1 VVLHK
6 NDPPIF
12 ASPLR
17 REGCG
22 ARRNEVVK
30 EELEKLHEETLASLS
45 QTSTEK
51 EVSEIRIGVLG
62 RKGRLT
68 QLLKG
73 LGRLPEAERREIG
86 SKANQVKED
95 LETRIE
101 ETLLRI
107 QERERREALEKEKVD
122 VTLPGRRIPVGKR
135 HPLTQILNE
144 IIDIFSRLGFEVV
157 EGPEVELDYYNFEAL
172 NIPKGHPAREMQAT
186 FFISDEVVLRTHT
199 SPMEVRTM
207 EKHPPP
213 VRIIS
218 PGPCYRRDSDP
229 THSPMFYQVE
239 GLLVDRG
246 ITFADLKGV
255 LTAFVHQMF
264 GERTK
269 LRFRPSFF
277 PFTEPSAEVDIE
289 CFICGGKGCGVCSN
303 SGWLEILGSGMTDPT
318 VFGFVNYDPEE
329 VTGFAFGMGVE
340 RIAMLKF
347 GINDIRLF
355 FTNDLRFLKQF

>member
-1 VVLHK
+1 M
-6 NDPPIF
+6 
-12 ASPLR
+12 
-17 REGCG
+17 
-22 ARRNEVVK
+22 K
-30 EELEKLHEETLASLS
+30 EELENLHRASLASLS
-45 QTSTEK
+45 QASTEK
-51 EVSEIRIGVLG
+51 EISEFRVGVLG
-62 RKGRLT
+62 RKGSLT
-68 QLLKG
+68 QLLKS
-73 LGRLPEAERREIG
+73 LGTLPEADRREIG
-86 SKANQVKED
+86 RRANQVKGD
-95 LETRIE
+95 LEAKIE
-101 ETLLRI
+101 EALMRI
-107 QERERREALEKEKVD
+107 KERERRTALEREKID
-122 VTLPGRRIPVGKR
+122 VTLPGRQVPVGKK
-135 HPLTQILNE
+135 HPITQTLDE

-157 EGPEVELDYYNFEAL
+157 EGPDVELDYYNFEAL

-218 PGPCYRRDSDP
+218 PGAVYRRDLDP
-229 THSPMFYQVE
+229 THSPMFHQVE

-255 LTAFVHQMF
+255 LTVFVHQMF
-264 GERTK
+264 GKETK

-303 SGWLEILGSGMTDPT
+303 TGWLEILGSGMTDPA
-318 VFGFVNYDPEE
+318 VFEFVNYDPEE

-340 RIAMLKF
+340 RIAMLKY

-355 FTNDLRFLKQF
+355 FTNDLRFLRQF

>member
-1 VVLHK
+1 ML
-6 NDPPIF
+6 
-12 ASPLR
+12 
-17 REGCG
+17 
-22 ARRNEVVK
+22 
-30 EELEKLHEETLASLS
+30 EELENLHKEVLASLS
-45 QTSTEK
+45 QASTEK
-51 EVSEIRIGVLG
+51 EVSEIRVRSLG
-62 RKGRLT
+62 KKGSVT
-68 QLLKG
+68 QLLKR
-73 LGRLPEAERREIG
+73 LGTLPETHRREVG
-86 SKANQVKED
+86 RRANQIKDE
-95 LETRIE
+95 LEIRIE
-101 ETLLRI
+101 EVLLQI
-107 QERERREALEKEKVD
+107 QERERKEALEKEKVD
-122 VTLPGRRIPVGKR
+122 VTLPGRRIPIGKK
-135 HPLTQILNE
+135 HPITQILDE

-218 PGPCYRRDSDP
+218 PGPVYRCDSDP
-229 THSPMFYQVE
+229 THSPMFHQVE
-239 GLLVDRG
+239 GLLVDKG

-255 LTAFVHQMF
+255 LTVFVHQMF
-264 GERTK
+264 GKGTR

-277 PFTEPSAEVDIE
+277 PFTEPSAEIDIE

-303 SGWLEILGSGMTDPT
+303 TGWLEILGSGMTDPA

-329 VTGFAFGMGVE
+329 VTGFAFGLGVE

>member
-1 VVLHK
+1 
-6 NDPPIF
+6 
-12 ASPLR
+12 
-17 REGCG
+17 
-22 ARRNEVVK
+22 VK
-30 EELEKLHEETLASLS
+30 EELENLHRASLASLS
-45 QTSTEK
+45 QASTEK
-51 EVSEIRIGVLG
+51 EISEFRVGVLG
-62 RKGRLT
+62 RKGSLT
-68 QLLKG
+68 QLLKS
-73 LGRLPEAERREIG
+73 LGTLPEADRREIG
-86 SKANQVKED
+86 RRANQVKGD
-95 LETRIE
+95 LEAKIE
-101 ETLLRI
+101 EALMRI
-107 QERERREALEKEKVD
+107 KERERRTALEREKID
-122 VTLPGRRIPVGKR
+122 VTLPGRQVPVGKK
-135 HPLTQILNE
+135 HPITQTLDE

-157 EGPEVELDYYNFEAL
+157 EGPDVELDYYNFEAL

-218 PGPCYRRDSDP
+218 PGAVYRRDLDP
-229 THSPMFYQVE
+229 THSPMFHQVE

-255 LTAFVHQMF
+255 LTVFVHQMF
-264 GERTK
+264 GKETK

-303 SGWLEILGSGMTDPT
+303 TGWLEILGSGMTDPA
-318 VFGFVNYDPEE
+318 VFEFVNYDPEE

-340 RIAMLKF
+340 RIAMLKY

-355 FTNDLRFLKQF
+355 FTNDLRFLRQF

>member
-1 VVLHK
+1 ML
-6 NDPPIF
+6 
-12 ASPLR
+12 
-17 REGCG
+17 
-22 ARRNEVVK
+22 
-30 EELEKLHEETLASLS
+30 EELEKIEREMLAFLSETK
-45 QTSTEK
+45 TER
-51 EVSEIRIGVLG
+51 EVSDIRVRILG
-62 RKGRLT
+62 KKGNLT
-68 QLLKG
+68 QVLKR
-73 LGRLPEAERREIG
+73 LGTLPEADRREIG
-86 SKANQVKED
+86 KEANRIKED
-95 LETRIE
+95 LETKIE
-101 ETLLRI
+101 ERLLRI
-107 QERERREALEKEKVD
+107 RESERKKALERERLD
-122 VTLPGRRIPVGKR
+122 VTLPGRGIPLGKK
-135 HPLTQILNE
+135 HPLRQILDE
-144 IIDIFSRLGFEVV
+144 MIDIFSRLGFEVV

-218 PGPCYRRDSDP
+218 PGLCYRRDSDP
-229 THSPMFYQVE
+229 THSPMFNQVE
-239 GLLVDRG
+239 GLLVDKG

-255 LTAFVHQMF
+255 LTFFVHQMF
-264 GERTK
+264 GKKTK

-289 CFICGGKGCGVCSN
+289 CFICRGKGCGVCSN
-303 SGWLEILGSGMTDPT
+303 TGWLEILGSGMTDPA
-318 VFGFVNYDPEE
+318 VFGFVNYNPEE